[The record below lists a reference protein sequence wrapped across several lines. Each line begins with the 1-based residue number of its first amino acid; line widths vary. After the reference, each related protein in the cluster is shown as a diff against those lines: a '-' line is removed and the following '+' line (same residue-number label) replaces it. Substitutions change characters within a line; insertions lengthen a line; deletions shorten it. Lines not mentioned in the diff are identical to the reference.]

1 MEPSQPNAVDG
12 PGIGRRN
19 VPRETEKLI
28 QNQILVRLSREPDT
42 LVWRQNV
49 GLGDMVN
56 RDGSTHKVKYGVPGM
71 ADIGGICSGIAIQLE
86 VKTATGK
93 QTEKQVKWQKAVER
107 AGGIYA
113 VCRSVADA
121 EAAIQEARWRTNRTT
136 AQT

>member
-1 MEPSQPNAVDG
+1 M
-12 PGIGRRN
+12 
-19 VPRETEKLI
+19 PRETEKSI

-93 QTEKQVKWQKAVER
+93 QTAKQVKWAQAVER
-107 AGGIYA
+107 AGGIYK
-113 VCRSVADA
+113 VVRSVE
-121 EAAIQEARWRTNRTT
+121 EAATVLERARERILG
-136 AQT
+136 QS